1 MKKERIFIERDGRLR
16 ECIVLTPK
24 KKKPTIGG
32 TIYKILNTAELMSV
46 KLAQLNQR
54 RKRIEKMKKKKLKKF
69 GKVDKKTGN
78 LILRGV
84 PRMKSAKKIKR
95 YTIDEIRRLR

>member
-1 MKKERIFIERDGRLR
+1 MKKERIFIERGGKLR

-24 KKKPTIGG
+24 KKKPTLGG
-32 TIYKILNTAELMSV
+32 TIYKILNTAEIISV
-46 KLAQLNQR
+46 KLAQLNQL
-54 RKRIEKMKKKKLKKF
+54 RKRMEKMKKKRLKKF

-84 PRMKSAKKIKR
+84 PRMKPAKKVKR
-95 YTIDEIRRLR
+95 YTVDEIRKIR